1 MCIGRRARAGHA
13 SRAGATQD
21 RSAEWRGGHPRHVNA
36 PMPRHL
42 ATALAALALALAL
55 AACARGPA
63 TGDPQPVT
71 VGEAQRFST
80 IAMDK
85 LGPRCATAACH
96 AGNPPVAFPQLDADV
111 AYGVLVGQPAQQAS
125 MNLVEP
131 YAPESSYLVLK
142 LRGTQGLA
150 GGSGALMPIGDAPF
164 DEADIAA
171 IEAWIAN
178 GAPND

>member
-21 RSAEWRGGHPRHVNA
+21 RSAEWRRGHPRHVNA
-36 PMPRHL
+36 PMPRLL
-42 ATALAALALALAL
+42 ATTLAALTL
-55 AACARGPA
+55 AACARGPS
-63 TGDPQPVT
+63 TGDPQPISA
-71 VGEAQRFST
+71 GEAQRFST
-80 IAMDK
+80 IALEK
-85 LGPRCATAACH
+85 LGPRCATASCH
-96 AGNPPVAFPQLDADV
+96 AGDPPVAFPQLDPDV

-142 LRGTQGLA
+142 LRGTQGIA
-150 GGSGALMPIGDAPF
+150 GGSGMLMPIGDAPF

>member
-1 MCIGRRARAGHA
+1 MCIGRRALAGHA

-36 PMPRHL
+36 PMPRLL
-42 ATALAALALALAL
+42 ATALAALALA
-55 AACARGPA
+55 ACAQAPA
-63 TGDPQPVT
+63 TGDPQPVSK
-71 VGEAQRFST
+71 GEAQRFST
-80 IAMDK
+80 IAMEK
-85 LGPRCATAACH
+85 LGPRCATASCH
-96 AGNPPVAFPQLDADV
+96 AGDPPVAFPQLDADV

-142 LRGTQGLA
+142 LRGTQGIA
-150 GGSGALMPIGDAPF
+150 GGSGMLMPIGDAPF